1 MVRVKGVCMPEMG
14 KDQHGHTAQPESL
27 NSLRSD
33 NGIPI
38 DRHNHTDPVQAAS
51 LPIDGRCGDAETAGV
66 RCLSE
71 ASLGTP
77 VAQCSHVAHSHRSY
91 WPWLALA
98 ALVLAFDQASKLW
111 VLAAFVPGEFLP
123 VFPSFN
129 LVLVFNPGAAFSF
142 LADAGGWQKWFFFC
156 LALAVSAWVVYT
168 IRQHPDERLQACALS
183 LIMGGAL
190 GNAIDRVL
198 YGAVVDFLDFYWQH
212 WHWPAFNLA
221 DSAIFL
227 GAVLMVWDQFHQSS
241 VKSDAHSDTS
251 KEI

>member
-1 MVRVKGVCMPEMG
+1 MPEMG
-14 KDQHGHTAQPESL
+14 NKDQHGHTAQPESL

-38 DRHNHTDPVQAAS
+38 DRRNHTDPAA
-51 LPIDGRCGDAETAGV
+51 G
-66 RCLSE
+66 
-71 ASLGTP
+71 
-77 VAQCSHVAHSHRSY
+77 SY

-98 ALVLAFDQASKLW
+98 ALVLALDQASKLW
-111 VLAAFVPGEFLP
+111 VLANFVQGEFLP

-142 LADAGGWQKWFFFC
+142 LAEAGGWQRWFFLS
-156 LALAVSAWVVYT
+156 LALAVSAWIVYT
-168 IRQHPDERLQACALS
+168 IRKHPNERLQACALS
-183 LIMGGAL
+183 FIMGGAL

-227 GAVLMVWDQFHQSS
+227 GAVLMIWDQFRQSR
-241 VKSDAHSDTS
+241 VKQDSHNDVSQASS
-251 KEI
+251 KEN